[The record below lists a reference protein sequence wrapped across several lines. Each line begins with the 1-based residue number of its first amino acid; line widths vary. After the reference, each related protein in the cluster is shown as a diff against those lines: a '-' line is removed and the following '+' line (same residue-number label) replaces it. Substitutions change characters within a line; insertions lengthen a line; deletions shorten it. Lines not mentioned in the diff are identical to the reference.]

1 MNMRW
6 TDWVGIPRQKLT
18 IRNYEDNYE
27 DETFSKVSF
36 DAGKRDAVD
45 RAWKFITQ
53 HFHPTSMKNDGQV
66 NWGIDGFTEEQFRKF
81 MEE

>member
-1 MNMRW
+1 MYW
-6 TDWVGIPRQKLT
+6 TDWVGIHRQKLT
-18 IRNYEDNYE
+18 IRNYED
-27 DETFSKVSF
+27 ETLSRISF
-36 DAGKRDAVD
+36 DAGKYDAID

-53 HFHPTSMKNDGQV
+53 HFRPTSMKNDGQV

>member
-1 MNMRW
+1 MKW
-6 TDWVGIPRQKLT
+6 YDWFEENQQ
-18 IRNYEDNYE
+18 IRNYGDRAL
-27 DETFSKVSF
+27 SHISF
-36 DAGKRDAVD
+36 DEGRRNAVD

-81 MEE
+81 MNE

>member
-1 MNMRW
+1 MNW
-6 TDWVGIPRQKLT
+6 CDWIEKSIHKIT
-18 IRNYEDNYE
+18 IRNYED
-27 DETFSKVSF
+27 ETLSRASF
-36 DAGKRDAVD
+36 DAGRRDAVD

-53 HFHPTSMKNDGQV
+53 HFHPSSMKNDGQV